1 MTLTSKFCS
10 GQAKF
15 LKYRTKVRQKFPS
28 ILIDKE
34 IRSGKYFFGLA
45 KFGKCLTR
53 YRQRFSTFGKIDYVL
68 QFIYNMLRRCYQ
80 GKEEVVMVVIL
91 LQLDLQLPVQLVP
104 FTTIVVSSNPAHGD
118 VYSIQHYVIKFV
130 SDPWLVCGSLRV
142 PGFLHQ

>member
-1 MTLTSKFCS
+1 MLDPMTLTSKFCS

-15 LKYRTKVRQKFPS
+15 LKYRTKVPQKFPS

-68 QFIYNMLRRCYQ
+68 
-80 GKEEVVMVVIL
+80 
-91 LQLDLQLPVQLVP
+91 
-104 FTTIVVSSNPAHGD
+104 
-118 VYSIQHYVIKFV
+118 
-130 SDPWLVCGSLRV
+130 
-142 PGFLHQ
+142 

>member
-1 MTLTSKFCS
+1 MLDPMTLTSKFFS
-10 GQAKF
+10 SQAKF

-68 QFIYNMLRRCYQ
+68 
-80 GKEEVVMVVIL
+80 
-91 LQLDLQLPVQLVP
+91 
-104 FTTIVVSSNPAHGD
+104 
-118 VYSIQHYVIKFV
+118 
-130 SDPWLVCGSLRV
+130 
-142 PGFLHQ
+142 